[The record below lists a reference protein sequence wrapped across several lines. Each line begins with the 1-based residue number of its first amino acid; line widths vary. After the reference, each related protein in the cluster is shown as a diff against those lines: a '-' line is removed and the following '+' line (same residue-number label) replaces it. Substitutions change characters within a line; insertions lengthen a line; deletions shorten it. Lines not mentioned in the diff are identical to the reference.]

1 MNKPMTPPDSR
12 ILLVDDNQ
20 DMRQMLKEA
29 LEIEGYLVLEAANGR
44 EALEL
49 QRRQPCRVLVTDIF
63 MPDADGF
70 EAIDSFR
77 KEFPETKIVVISGDA
92 RVAKR
97 DYLEAAKLIGADATL
112 PKPFEP
118 EALIQTLRA
127 L

>member
-1 MNKPMTPPDSR
+1 MNR
-12 ILLVDDNQ
+12 LLLVDDNL
-20 DMRQMLKEA
+20 DVRQMLKAA
-29 LEIEGYLVLEAANGR
+29 LELEGYVVQEASNGR

-49 QRRQPCRVLVTDIF
+49 QRRQPFRVLVTDIF

-70 EAIDSFR
+70 ETIDTFR
-77 KEFPETKIVVISGDA
+77 KEFPDTKIVVISGDA

-112 PKPFEP
+112 LKPFEP
-118 EALIQTLRA
+118 AALVRTLRS

>member
-1 MNKPMTPPDSR
+1 MTLVNR
-12 ILLVDDNQ
+12 ILLVDDNR
-20 DMRQMLKEA
+20 DMRQMLKVA
-29 LEIEGYLVLEAANGR
+29 LEIEGYFVLEAANGR
-44 EALEL
+44 EALEM
-49 QRRQPCRVLVTDIF
+49 QRRQPSRVLVTDIF

-97 DYLEAAKLIGADATL
+97 DYLDAARLIGADATL

-118 EALIQTLRA
+118 EALIRALRA